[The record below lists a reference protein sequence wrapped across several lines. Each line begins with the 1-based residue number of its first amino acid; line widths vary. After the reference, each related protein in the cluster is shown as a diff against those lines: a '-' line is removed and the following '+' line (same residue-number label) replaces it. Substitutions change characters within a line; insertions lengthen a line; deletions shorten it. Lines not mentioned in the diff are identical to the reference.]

1 MSLKFTPLLIVLIAL
16 LAITPF
22 CFATANQ
29 KVIFSNSSN
38 KALFLNN
45 SETGFEMQFRNQ
57 EYFLDEVDTP
67 SGKFTRISM
76 EGFGYSQR
84 IGEPQLP
91 VYSSLISVPV
101 GAKVEFSFGLE
112 NEITLQ
118 KSETLITNR
127 IYPAQPSV
135 SKSQDPALI
144 PFEFKTDIYSK
155 NEFYGGELFSVEEI
169 GFLRGVRLFR
179 IEYAPMSYNP
189 VSGELKINTELNVQV
204 KFVNADFSATQ
215 DLLAR
220 TAAYEFDSLY
230 SKILLNWQK
239 DERLNVNRYPTKIV
253 ILCPPNYTDEMQ
265 NFVNWKTI
273 QGYKVIVTTVGTGGT
288 VANTTTAIKTY
299 MQTLW
304 NNATAS
310 DPAPTYLLI
319 VGDTSTSGDNI
330 IANTGSTDSDHI
342 TDLNYVRLNGTD
354 YLPELYF
361 GRFSVANA
369 TELTNVINKTI
380 NFEKTL
386 MPDLTYLSKT
396 VLIAGADATYGPTH
410 GNGAINYGTTQYFNS
425 AHNITSNTYLYPA
438 SASSDAQIIAN
449 ASEGRGFINY
459 TAHGSQTSWAD
470 PTFTISDINGLN
482 NTNKYSVVVG
492 NCCLT
497 NAFDTGVC
505 FGEAFLRATN
515 KGAVSYIGGTN
526 STYWNEDYWWAV
538 GSKGT
543 ANGSAPAYDASTLG
557 AYDAMFHTHSEAF
570 TNWATTVGEAVMM
583 GNSAVVQGG
592 SSLINY
598 YWEIY
603 SIMGDPSLMPYYGT
617 PTTNTATFPAS
628 ILIGTTSINVTAE
641 PYSRVALSKDGV
653 LYGSDLVPASG
664 TLTLTIN
671 PITTSGTATLVI
683 TAQNKITR
691 IENIT
696 VTAGDTPYISV
707 DSVTYSDSNNNIP
720 EYNDT
725 GYYSVTFKNLGQVAS
740 SSATATLTCSTAGI
754 TITDGTE
761 TLAAIAAGGTLIKNN
776 AFRFTVANNIQDQL
790 QASFKITTTSG
801 TSSWEYN
808 FTKTFAAPALAFGN
822 ITISDPTGNNNG
834 NLDPG
839 ETATLSIPLNNSG
852 GANSPAGSATLTCA
866 TTGITINNG
875 SASFNAIA
883 SGSSANL
890 TFSISAASSMSQGT
904 LAALNFNATA
914 GAYTVTKTQNLE
926 IGAPTVITI
935 GTGTSTQTYPLD
947 RLYNYSA
954 FEAIYLASELQY
966 AGTIKSLG
974 FYKASGSDV
983 NPIEA
988 VTIYMKNTS
997 ESTLSD
1003 GTYSTAGYTQVYNG
1017 NFTNNATSGW
1027 MSVDLSPQFTCNG
1040 SNLSILIVKGYQ
1052 AYISS
1057 YPNWT
1062 YTTTTTTRARCNRSD
1077 SAAPTS
1083 LTGSTSLPNLQIKLF
1098 PNTSILYPPQNLT
1111 AVPGNGNVILSWQ
1124 APLLG
1129 QPTGYKIYKNSALL
1143 TTVTGLTYTDT
1154 AVVNGTTYSYY
1165 LKAVYATGESS
1176 PTSTVTATPFNA
1188 FETGA
1193 IIGTGT
1199 ASTGTSEASPINVFY
1214 QSLHGQSVYTKA
1226 ELNAAGIV
1234 GSVYISQ
1241 LGFNITGL
1249 PNKTMPNFVVRMKH
1263 TTAADVSSWIDNTN
1277 LVTVY
1282 TNASYTVTQTGYN
1295 MLTLSTPFL
1304 WNGTDNL
1311 LIDTAFGLIGSYSQT
1326 GTVQYT
1332 SVANGYRYTRNDSA
1346 DQTNVFSGGSTS
1358 SSKPNVK
1365 LFLTALSG
1373 NPQISVNPT
1382 SFSFGSVAT
1391 GTTST
1396 QNFTIINTGGST
1408 LTGSIST
1415 PTGYSVAA
1423 LSKEIRNTL
1432 SFSIPAGQN
1441 KTYILSF
1448 SPVSAISY
1456 NGNVT
1461 ISSNS
1466 QTQANLSL
1474 PVTGSGYIPPTIS
1487 VNTNALSAT
1496 LVTGTESTQNF
1507 TISNTGSQSLTYSI
1521 AVSEADSRDK
1531 VISPV
1536 KTTGSKSIEGS
1547 TLTLDATEYAPGTT
1561 VNWTFTVTNA
1571 SIDTEWL
1578 KEVIVTFPAGVTVNS
1593 ATNFVGGS
1601 GGDLIP
1607 DLTTGTGITISWFGE
1622 SDYGYGLIQDS
1633 ESATATVNVTISTG
1647 LTTPIILSYTINGD
1661 IWGAEPHT
1669 LSGEISLACSAP
1681 PVEWFTVTPN
1691 SGTIT
1696 AGSNQTIS
1704 GHFSAVGMIEG
1715 VYNAVLTIQSNDP
1728 VHPVTTIPVTMD
1740 VSSGN
1745 HSPQINLPES
1755 FSFDKNSSL
1764 TVNFAS
1770 YISDADNDPLTL
1782 SVSGNNHIQISI
1794 IGTQVTFTAD
1804 QNWVGSENITFGVSD
1819 TDLTAYDNVTVIV
1832 NPVNIPDWQPVVY
1845 PTNPATV
1852 YAQVSIEGIPAQ
1864 LNDLVGAFV
1873 NNECRGTGEIVL
1885 IDRVTAYSTI
1895 LVNLAADG
1903 ELVTFKI
1910 YSYIS
1915 DTVYPVQETL
1925 TMQTGNVYGSAENPV
1940 VLNGTTNI
1948 VLTPPQVNL
1957 VSYQNSYRLTWNA
1970 VPNANNYLIYSCS
1983 EPYGTYQLVHTTAG
1997 LFWEIPTTQQKCFF
2011 KVIAE
2016 QIDVSK
2022 GK

>member
-1 MSLKFTPLLIVLIAL
+1 MSEKFAFKLITLMVL
-16 LAITPF
+16 LAIASL
-22 CFATANQ
+22 CFADANQ
-29 KVIFSNSSN
+29 KVIFSNSGN
-38 KALFLNN
+38 KAQLLNN
-45 SETGFEMQFRNQ
+45 NAEGFELQFRNQ
-57 EYFLDEVDTP
+57 EYFLEEVETP
-67 SGKFTRISM
+67 SGKFTRINMDSF
-76 EGFGYSQR
+76 GFSQR

-91 VYSSLISVPV
+91 VYSKLIAVPV
-101 GAKVEFSFGLE
+101 GAKVEFSFGR
-112 NEITLQ
+112 NTEITLS
-118 KSETLITNR
+118 KSETNITNR
-127 IYPAQPSV
+127 IYPTQPSV

-144 PFEFKTDIYSK
+144 PFELKTDIYSK
-155 NEFYGGELFSVEEI
+155 NEFYSGELFSVEEI
-169 GFLRGVRLFR
+169 GFLRGVRIFR
-179 IEYAPMSYNP
+179 IDYEPMRYNP

-204 KFVNADFSATQ
+204 KFINADFSATQ

-220 TAAYEFDSLY
+220 TASYEFDSLY
-230 SKILLNWQK
+230 GKILLNWQK
-239 DERLNVNRYPTKIV
+239 NERLNVNRYPTKMV
-253 ILCPPNYTDEMQ
+253 ILCPPNYVSTMQ
-265 NFVNWKTI
+265 TFVNWKTQ

-288 VANTTTAIKTY
+288 VANNTTAIKNY

-330 IANTGSTDSDHI
+330 IANTGATSSSHI

-354 YLPELYF
+354 YLPELYY
-361 GRFSVANA
+361 GRFSVASA
-369 TELTNVINKTI
+369 TELTNVINKTLQ
-380 NFEKTL
+380 FEQTT
-386 MPDLTYLSKT
+386 MPDLSYLGKT
-396 VLIAGADATYGPTH
+396 VLIAGVDSNFGPTH

-438 SASSDAQIIAN
+438 SGSSDAQIIAN
-449 ASEGRGFINY
+449 ASEGRGYINY
-459 TAHGSQTSWAD
+459 TAHGSETSWAD
-470 PTFTISDINGLN
+470 PAFSISDINGLN

-497 NAFDTGVC
+497 NAFNTGVC
-505 FGEAFLRATN
+505 FGEAFLRANN

-526 STYWNEDYWWAV
+526 STYWDEDYWWAV

-543 ANGSAPAYDASTLG
+543 ANGSAPAYDASKLG

-570 TNWATTVGEAVMM
+570 TNWATTVGETVMM
-583 GNSAVVQGG
+583 GNSAVEQSA
-592 SSLINY
+592 SSRKNY

-603 SIMGDPSLMPYYGT
+603 SIMGDPSLMPYYGV

-628 ILIGTTSINVTAE
+628 IIIGATSITVTAT

-653 LYGSDLVPASG
+653 LYGSDIVPASG

-671 PITTSGTATLVI
+671 PITTAGTATLVI

-696 VTAGDTPYISV
+696 VAAGDTPYISV
-707 DSVTYSDSNNNIP
+707 DSCTYSDSNNNIP
-720 EYNDT
+720 EYNET

-740 SSATATLTCSTAGI
+740 SSATATLTCSTTGI

-761 TLAAIAAGGTLIKNN
+761 SLSAIAAGGTLTKNN
-776 AFRFTVANNIQDQL
+776 AFRFNVANNITNQL
-790 QASFKITTTSG
+790 QANFKITITSG
-801 TSSWEYN
+801 TYTWEYN
-808 FTKTFAAPALAFGN
+808 FTQTLYAPALSFGD
-822 ITISDPTGNNNG
+822 IAISDPTGNNNG
-834 NLDPG
+834 KLDPG

-852 GANSPAGSATLTCA
+852 GANSPAGSATLTCT

-875 SASFNAIA
+875 SASFTAITA
-883 SGSSANL
+883 GSSATL
-890 TFSISAASSMSQGT
+890 SFTITAASSVSQGT

-914 GAYTVTKTQNLE
+914 GAYTAAKTQNLE
-926 IGAPTVITI
+926 IGAPTVVTI
-935 GTGTSTQTYPLD
+935 GTGTSTQSYPLD
-947 RLYNYSA
+947 RYYNYSA

-966 AGTIKSLG
+966 IGTIKSLG

-988 VTIYMKNTS
+988 VTIYMKNTA

-1003 GTYSTAGYTQVYNG
+1003 GDYSTTGYTQVYSG
-1017 NFTNNATSGW
+1017 SFTNDATSGW

-1040 SNLSILIVKGYQ
+1040 SNLAILIVKGYQ
-1052 AYISS
+1052 AYTFN

-1062 YTTTTTTRARCNRSD
+1062 YTTTTTTRVRCNHSD

-1083 LTGSTSLPNLQIKLF
+1083 LTGSTSLPNLQIKIFPTPGILF
-1098 PNTSILYPPQNLT
+1098 PPQNLT
-1111 AVPGNGNVILSWQ
+1111 AVPGNGSVTLSWQ
-1124 APLLG
+1124 APLSG

-1176 PTSTVTATPFNA
+1176 STATVTATPFNV

-1199 ASTGTSEASPINVFY
+1199 ASTGTKEASPINVYY

-1226 ELNAAGIV
+1226 ELNNAGV
-1234 GSVYISQ
+1234 FGPVYISQ
-1241 LGFNITGL
+1241 VGFNVTGV
-1249 PNKTMPNFVVRMKH
+1249 PDKTMPNFVVRMKH
-1263 TTAADVSSWIDNTN
+1263 TTATDVSSWIDNTN

-1282 TNASYTVTQTGYN
+1282 TNASYSISTTGYN

-1311 LIDTAFGLIGSYSQT
+1311 LIDTAFGLIGSYSST

-1332 SVANGYRYTRNDSA
+1332 SVTNGYRYTRSDSA
-1346 DQTNVFSGGSTS
+1346 DQTNVFSSGSTS
-1358 SSKPNVK
+1358 VYKPNVK
-1365 LFLTALSG
+1365 LFLTAVAG

-1382 SFSFGSVAT
+1382 SFTFGSVAV

-1396 QNFTIINTGGST
+1396 QNFTITNTGGST
-1408 LTGSIST
+1408 LTGSITT
-1415 PTGYSVAA
+1415 PTGYSVTAA
-1423 LSKEIRNTL
+1423 AKEIRNTL
-1432 SFSIPAGQN
+1432 SFSIPAGQS

-1474 PVTGSGYIPPTIS
+1474 PVTGSGYFPPTIS
-1487 VNTNALSAT
+1487 VNTNTLSANLT
-1496 LVTGTESTQNF
+1496 TGAESTQTF
-1507 TISNTGSQSLTYSI
+1507 TISNTGSQSLTYTMV
-1521 AVSEADSRDK
+1521 VSEPTGRNEA
-1531 VISPV
+1531 ISPV
-1536 KTTGSKSIEGS
+1536 KTTGSKSIAGS
-1547 TLTLDATEYAPGTT
+1547 TLTLNADEYTSGTT
-1561 VNWTFTVTNA
+1561 VDWTFTVTNA
-1571 SIDTEWL
+1571 STDTEWL
-1578 KEVIVTFPAGVTVNS
+1578 KEIIVTFPAGVTVNS

-1601 GGDLIP
+1601 GGDLVP
-1607 DLTTGTGITISWFGE
+1607 DNTTGAGITISWFGE
-1622 SDYGYGLIQDS
+1622 SDYGYGLIHGS
-1633 ESATATVNVTISTG
+1633 ESATATVNVTISAG
-1647 LTTPIILSYTINGD
+1647 LVTTIVLPYTINGD
-1661 IWGAEPHT
+1661 IWGAEPNT
-1669 LSGEISLACSAP
+1669 VSGEISLACSLP
-1681 PVEWFTVTPN
+1681 PVEWFSVTPN
-1691 SGTIT
+1691 SGNIP
-1696 AGSNQTIS
+1696 AGGNQTIS
-1704 GHFSAVGMIEG
+1704 GHFSAVGMAEG
-1715 VYNAVLTIQSNDP
+1715 IYNAVLTIQSNDP
-1728 VHPVTTIPVTMD
+1728 VHPITTLPVTMD

-1745 HSPQINLPES
+1745 HSPHINLPES
-1755 FSFDKNSSL
+1755 FSFDKNGSL
-1764 TVNFAS
+1764 TVAFAS

-1782 SVSGNNHIQISI
+1782 SVSGNNHIHIAI
-1794 IGTQVTFTAD
+1794 NGTQVTFTAD
-1804 QNWVGSENITFGVSD
+1804 LNWVGSENITFGVSD
-1819 TDLTAYDNVTVIV
+1819 GELTAYDNVIVIV
-1832 NPVNIPDWQPVVY
+1832 NPVNVPDWQPIVY
-1845 PTNPATV
+1845 PNNPATV

-1885 IDRVTAYSTI
+1885 IDRATAYSTI
-1895 LVNLAADG
+1895 LVNLASDG
-1903 ELVTFKI
+1903 ELVQFKI
-1910 YSYIS
+1910 YSYAN
-1915 DTVYPVQETL
+1915 DAVYPVQETL
-1925 TMQTGNVYGSAENPV
+1925 TMQTGSVYGSAENPV
-1940 VLNGTTNI
+1940 VLNGTFNI

-1957 VSYQNSYRLTWNA
+1957 VSHQNTYRLTWNA
-1970 VPNANNYLIYSCS
+1970 VPNANNYRIYSCS
-1983 EPYGTYQLVHTTAG
+1983 EPYGTYQLVHTTAN
-1997 LFWEIPTTQQKCFF
+1997 LYWEIPTTQQKCFF
-2011 KVIAE
+2011 KVVAE
-2016 QIDVSK
+2016 QIGISK